1 MVHVEFWRP
10 ASEAGRSECVATL
23 TQRGRRQPQIEGR
36 EPHVVDL
43 ERVMLSLSTGEAIRW
58 EDDPEEWARSLT
70 GSYRSPYLLAEIVH
84 DDNPDR
90 SEIGHRDTGERLV
103 IHPPSHRGS

>member
-10 ASEAGRSECVATL
+10 GSEAGRSECIATL
-23 TQRGRRQPQIEGR
+23 TQRGRRQPQIEGP
-36 EPHVVDL
+36 EPQVVDL
-43 ERVMLSLSTGEAIRW
+43 ERLVLSVCTGEAIRW

-70 GSYRSPYLLAEIVH
+70 DSYRSPYLLAEIVH

-90 SEIGHRDTGERLV
+90 SEIGQQDAGERFV
-103 IHPPSHRGS
+103 VRQRVRSGS

>member
-10 ASEAGRSECVATL
+10 GSKIGQSECVATL
-23 TQRGRRQPQIEGR
+23 TQRGRSQPQIEGR
-36 EPHVVDL
+36 EPLLIDL
-43 ERVMLSLSTGEAIRW
+43 ERVVLSISTGEAIRW

-84 DDNPDR
+84 DDHPTPEDA
-90 SEIGHRDTGERLV
+90 GERLIV
-103 IHPPSHRGS
+103 RQRVHSGS